1 MTLRFGAFTLDSA
14 ARELRRDDAPVALSP
29 KAFRLL
35 ELLIDARPHTVAHE
49 ALYDALWPD
58 VVVEPGNLHVLV
70 SEVRSVLGRESI
82 RTVHRVGY
90 AFTLDVESRDRARYS
105 LFLGDE
111 EIALR
116 DGENGLGRDP
126 RGRVVL
132 HTPDVSRHHA
142 RIVVRG
148 DVVTLEDLRSKNG
161 TFLGRTRVTAPVQVH
176 DGDEILIG
184 TTRFRF
190 ARVDALPTT
199 KTRT

>member
-1 MTLRFGAFTLDSA
+1 MALRFGDFTFDA
-14 ARELRRDDAPVALSP
+14 TARELRRDGDPVALSP
-29 KAFRLL
+29 KALRLL
-35 ELLIDARPHTVAHE
+35 ELLLDARPNTVAHE
-49 ALYDALWPD
+49 VLYDALWPD

-70 SEVRSVLGRESI
+70 SEVRGVLGRESI

-90 AFTLDVESRDRARYS
+90 AFTLDVAARSTARYS

-111 EIALR
+111 EIPLR

-148 DVVTLEDLRSKNG
+148 EVVTLEDLQSKNG
-161 TFLGRTRVTAPVQVH
+161 TFLGRSPVTDPVPVH

-199 KTRT
+199 RTRV